1 MALRALNSVVA
12 ANYNKLTTDPILA
25 GDVVWV
31 LPGISDTTQNP
42 PLVSRAYRSATYT
55 TTGRAFYIGVAAD
68 DALGTN
74 PNGETPTMINNDA
87 VGSNF
92 VNGTAFQSYT
102 TGFYVGSKRAIGDF
116 KDESISTVTNLTAG
130 VPTYAQRGIAVY
142 TTPGSQFVTDR
153 YRTTTTS
160 STTADA
166 GAAAVFA
173 PGTLLTV
180 SSATSGAEMG
190 KVVEMLI
197 ANIAHGPVIGRVDF
211 YDSSAGLLYW
221 TLV

>member
-12 ANYNKLTTDPILA
+12 ANYNKLTSDPILA
-25 GDVVWV
+25 GDIVWV

-42 PLVSRAYRSATYT
+42 PLVSRAYRNATYT
-55 TTGRAFYIGVAAD
+55 TTGRAYYIGVAAD

-74 PNGETPTMINNDA
+74 PSGETPTMINNDA
-87 VGSNF
+87 AGSNF
-92 VNGTAFQSYT
+92 INGTAFQSYT
-102 TGFYVGSKRAIGDF
+102 TGFYVGSKRAISDF
-116 KDESISTVTNLTAG
+116 KDESISVVTNLTAG
-130 VPTYAQRGIAVY
+130 VPTYAVRGITVY
-142 TTPGSQFVTDR
+142 STPGSQFVTDR
-153 YRTTTTS
+153 FITTTTS

-180 SSATSGAEMG
+180 SVAATPG
-190 KVVEMLI
+190 KLVEMLV
-197 ANIAHGPVIGRVDF
+197 ANIAHGPVIGRVDY